1 MFWWKRR
8 GRLSANELS
17 GRLRRVLDQVDVN
30 YSGQLK
36 ISRHVQLETLR
47 FPLDFA
53 GRIAILDSGFQS
65 GGNMRE
71 FTDPDVRWLRQY
83 APEAIVCPLDVAL
96 SLADQKI
103 RGLIELPSLTIAL
116 VVTTKFDDSPL
127 EDHHRDLLW
136 RAFGVPV
143 FEQLRGPD
151 GKVLVPVQKL
161 DGFLPST
168 LPVKA
173 FPRNA
178 RKERH
183 DGNVDF
189 QDGLYESPSEF
200 DKFTLQDAYRIEKE
214 GDYTLTVC
222 CAIYV
227 LPYNGHPPANVDYDK
242 YQPIFPK

>member
-1 MFWWKRR
+1 MKPK
-8 GRLSANELS
+8 LILCLALVLS
-17 GRLRRVLDQVDVN
+17 GHCYADTHATGTN
-30 YSGQLK
+30 YSAPDIRYYLPK
-36 ISRHVQLETLR
+36 IIIGNASTNKVR
-47 FPLDFA
+47 A
-53 GRIAILDSGFQS
+53 AILPMGDQFNFEVEIMAVPSSFKPEYRS
-65 GGNMRE
+65 
-71 FTDPDVRWLRQY
+71 DP
-83 APEAIVCPLDVAL
+83 AFEAFLKPPGKA
-96 SLADQKI
+96 
-103 RGLIELPSLTIAL
+103 
-116 VVTTKFDDSPL
+116 KFL
-127 EDHHRDLLW
+127 KVE
-136 RAFGVPV
+136 
-143 FEQLRGPD
+143 LRGPD

-214 GDYTLTVC
+214 GDYTLIVC

-242 YQPIFPK
+242 YQTLSATRVDLPCVTTKIHLAPP

>member
-1 MFWWKRR
+1 MK
-8 GRLSANELS
+8 
-17 GRLRRVLDQVDVN
+17 
-30 YSGQLK
+30 Y
-36 ISRHVQLETLR
+36 I
-47 FPLDFA
+47 
-53 GRIAILDSGFQS
+53 IAILVAIAIIADFSGTVS
-65 GGNMRE
+65 RATGTNYIP
-71 FTDPDVRWLRQY
+71 PDVRYYLPAIIIGNASTNKVRAAILPMGDQFNFEVEIM
-83 APEAIVCPLDVAL
+83 AVPSSFKPEYRSDPAFEAFLKPPGKA
-96 SLADQKI
+96 
-103 RGLIELPSLTIAL
+103 
-116 VVTTKFDDSPL
+116 KFL
-127 EDHHRDLLW
+127 KVE
-136 RAFGVPV
+136 
-143 FEQLRGPD
+143 LRGQD

-242 YQPIFPK
+242 YQTLSATRVDLPCVTAKIHLAPP

>member
-1 MFWWKRR
+1 MKPKLIL
-8 GRLSANELS
+8 GLVLVLS
-17 GRLRRVLDQVDVN
+17 GHCYADTHATGTN
-30 YSGQLK
+30 YSAPDIRYYLPNIIIGNASTNK
-36 ISRHVQLETLR
+36 VR
-47 FPLDFA
+47 A
-53 GRIAILDSGFQS
+53 AILPMGDQFNFVVEIMAVPSSFKPEYRS
-65 GGNMRE
+65 
-71 FTDPDVRWLRQY
+71 DPAFEAFLKPPGKAKLLKVELR
-83 APEAIVCPLDVAL
+83 D
-96 SLADQKI
+96 
-103 RGLIELPSLTIAL
+103 
-116 VVTTKFDDSPL
+116 
-127 EDHHRDLLW
+127 
-136 RAFGVPV
+136 
-143 FEQLRGPD
+143 PD

-242 YQPIFPK
+242 YQTLSATRVDLPCVTTKIHLAPP

>member
-1 MFWWKRR
+1 
-8 GRLSANELS
+8 LP
-17 GRLRRVLDQVDVN
+17 
-30 YSGQLK
+30 K
-36 ISRHVQLETLR
+36 IIIGNASTNKVR
-47 FPLDFA
+47 A
-53 GRIAILDSGFQS
+53 AILPMGDQFNFEVEIMAVPSSFKPEYRS
-65 GGNMRE
+65 
-71 FTDPDVRWLRQY
+71 DP
-83 APEAIVCPLDVAL
+83 AFEAFLKPPGKA
-96 SLADQKI
+96 
-103 RGLIELPSLTIAL
+103 
-116 VVTTKFDDSPL
+116 KFL
-127 EDHHRDLLW
+127 KVE
-136 RAFGVPV
+136 
-143 FEQLRGPD
+143 LRGPD

-242 YQPIFPK
+242 YQTLSATRVDLPCVTTKIHLAPP